1 MERER
6 NAGDAS
12 NIAKTLANGLRFQNV
27 WIRTLCWI
35 YAKEIY
41 HKSQVY
47 IIPWK
52 ILSFQYLIFWRSIV
66 IIMCIYWYIVCIY
79 VELRIAKEDTSK
91 NVRWT
96 LGDCSSMNVE
106 MYENKGSF
114 AQRCCLTPGRHI
126 LTCENSNLEMG
137 WKNAKILIDGHSYC
151 DDFLAYKAMRV
162 ITVTGIKIR

>member
-1 MERER
+1 M
-6 NAGDAS
+6 
-12 NIAKTLANGLRFQNV
+12 F
-27 WIRTLCWI
+27 
-35 YAKEIY
+35 
-41 HKSQVY
+41 
-47 IIPWK
+47 
-52 ILSFQYLIFWRSIV
+52 
-66 IIMCIYWYIVCIY
+66 IYWYIVCIY
-79 VELRIAKEDTSK
+79 VELKIAKEDTSK